1 MVLEREEEMDGEG
14 EEMVKDIDVAK
25 DGETLTGDNS
35 YIPDNKQDLVYF
47 HPESRVAFHV
57 FHFGIQT
64 PSC

>member
-1 MVLEREEEMDGEG
+1 M
-14 EEMVKDIDVAK
+14 AK

-47 HPESRVAFHV
+47 HPESRAAFHV